1 MIIKV
6 CGMTE
11 GENIRQTESAGAE
24 WIGFIFYPPSPRF
37 ASRMPDYLPE
47 HARRVGVF
55 VDTPTKDITE
65 IARNWGLDLVQLHGK
80 EPPAQCR
87 ELQEEGLEV
96 IKAFSVRDR
105 ATLDDTAAYEDVCS
119 YFLFDT
125 PCTGYGGSGRSFNW
139 NLTEHYQGCIP
150 FLLGGGITPG
160 SLGELAA
167 FSHPQW
173 AGIDLNSGF
182 ERVPGIKN
190 PQAIARFVRM
200 LGTLHKTTGHS
211 D

>member
-1 MIIKV
+1 
-6 CGMTE
+6 MTE

-65 IARNWGLDLVQLHGK
+65 IARKWGLDLVQLHGK

-96 IKAFSVRDR
+96 IKAFSIRDR
-105 ATLDDTAAYEDVCS
+105 AT
-119 YFLFDT
+119 
-125 PCTGYGGSGRSFNW
+125 SFNW
-139 NLTEHYQGCIP
+139 NLTEHYQSRIP

-190 PQAIARFVRM
+190 PQAIAQFVRM
-200 LGTLHKTTGHS
+200 LGTLHRTTGHS